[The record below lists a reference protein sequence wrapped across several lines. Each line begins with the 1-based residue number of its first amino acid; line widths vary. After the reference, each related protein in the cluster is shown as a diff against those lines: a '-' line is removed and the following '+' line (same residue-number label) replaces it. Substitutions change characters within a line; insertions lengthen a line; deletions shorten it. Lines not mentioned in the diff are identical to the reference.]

1 MRVNRDIL
9 FEAPYQ
15 AGTAAVTETFRI
27 PASHRE
33 QVAIMQVSPPTQFLD
48 TFQQMRGQWFAA
60 VQGPAQT
67 LFGLLALIE
76 FAWSAAVLALERTD
90 LQSWTAGLIHKLMWI
105 GAFYALL
112 VFGPTWIPAIVD
124 SFTQLGQQ
132 ASGVGPL
139 QPGAVFQRGLDLA
152 GALFGGS
159 SDAGFLSNF
168 GTAMAMV
175 FSAILSFVAFCCISI
190 QLVAALVESYI
201 VVAAAFFFLGFG
213 GSRWSAPYVEKYIA
227 LAVGVGVKI
236 MILFLLIGV
245 GMALSAGWVGGRE
258 DCSHLSQSRH
268 GRARHCGRIADLS
281 GALLVCS
288 QDRCRR
294 AGRSARIYR
303 RRNHCRRRADRLR
316 LGIWPRKGA
325 VSLATSGYS
334 ALAGAGPAARGASLR
349 VSRHPSR
356 RTAGH
361 EQQPTGQ
368 PVNRDRHRCFAA
380 LADTGQPPPPPN
392 NPTA

>member
-1 MRVNRDIL
+1 
-9 FEAPYQ
+9 
-15 AGTAAVTETFRI
+15 
-27 PASHRE
+27 
-33 QVAIMQVSPPTQFLD
+33 MQVSPPTQFLQ

-90 LQSWTAGLIHKLMWI
+90 LQSWTAGLIRKLMWI

-139 QPGAVFQRGLDLA
+139 QPGAVFQRGLDIG
-152 GALFGGS
+152 GALFGGA

-175 FSAILSFVAFCCISI
+175 FAAILSFVAFCFISI

-236 MILFLLIGV
+236 MILYLLVGV
-245 GMALSAGWVGGRE
+245 GMALSIVGESLIFLALCWFVPKIVAGVLGGSPAFTGGE
-258 DCSHLSQSRH
+258 I
-268 GRARHCGRIADLS
+268 IAVATPIVYGS
-281 GALLVCS
+281 VM
-288 QDRCRR
+288 
-294 AGRSARIYR
+294 AGKA
-303 RRNHCRRRADRLR
+303 
-316 LGIWPRKGA
+316 A
-325 VSLATSGYS
+325 VSLATRS
-334 ALAGAGPAARGASLR
+334 
-349 VSRHPSR
+349 
-356 RTAGH
+356 
-361 EQQPTGQ
+361 
-368 PVNRDRHRCFAA
+368 
-380 LADTGQPPPPPN
+380 
-392 NPTA
+392 

>member
-1 MRVNRDIL
+1 
-9 FEAPYQ
+9 
-15 AGTAAVTETFRI
+15 
-27 PASHRE
+27 
-33 QVAIMQVSPPTQFLD
+33 MQVSPPTQFLQ

-67 LFGLLALIE
+67 LFGLLAVIE

-90 LQSWTAGLIHKLMWI
+90 LQSRTAGLIRKLMWI

-139 QPGAVFQRGLDLA
+139 QPGAVFQRGLDIG
-152 GALFGGS
+152 GALFGGA

-175 FSAILSFVAFCCISI
+175 FAAIMSFVAFCFISI

-245 GMALSAGWVGGRE
+245 GMALSAGWVAVAKTVATSPNPAMSALDIVGESVIFSRPLLVCPE
-258 DCSHLSQSRH
+258 DRRGS
-268 GRARHCGRIADLS
+268 AGRIA
-281 GALLVCS
+281 GVY
-288 QDRCRR
+288 
-294 AGRSARIYR
+294 G
-303 RRNHCRRRADRLR
+303 RRNHRRRRADRVR
-316 LGIWPRKGA
+316 CGNGSARR
-325 VSLATSGYS
+325 SESGYQRRWRTRGGRPGRRGS
-334 ALAGAGPAARGASLR
+334 SHRQRRAARPYQST
-349 VSRHPSR
+349 RH
-356 RTAGH
+356 
-361 EQQPTGQ
+361 E
-368 PVNRDRHRCFAA
+368 
-380 LADTGQPPPPPN
+380 
-392 NPTA
+392 

>member
-1 MRVNRDIL
+1 
-9 FEAPYQ
+9 
-15 AGTAAVTETFRI
+15 
-27 PASHRE
+27 
-33 QVAIMQVSPPTQFLD
+33 MQVSPPTQFLQ

-90 LQSWTAGLIHKLMWI
+90 LQSWTAGLIRKLMWI

-112 VFGPTWIPAIVD
+112 VFGPTWIPAIIE
-124 SFTQLGQQ
+124 

-139 QPGAVFQRGLDLA
+139 QPGAVFQRGLDIG
-152 GALFGGS
+152 GALFGGA

-175 FSAILSFVAFCCISI
+175 FAAILSFVAFCFISI

-236 MILFLLIGV
+236 MVLFLLIGV
-245 GMALSAGWVGGRE
+245 GMALSAGWVAVAQTVAT
-258 DCSHLSQSRH
+258 SPNP
-268 GRARHCGRIADLS
+268 AM
-281 GALLVCS
+281 GALDIVGESLIFLALCWFVPKIV
-288 QDRCRR
+288 
-294 AGRSARIYR
+294 AGV
-303 RRNHCRRRADRLR
+303 
-316 LGIWPRKGA
+316 LGGSPAFTGGEIIAVATPIAYGAVMAAQTA
-325 VSLATSGYS
+325 VSLASSGIG
-334 ALAGAGPAARGASLR
+334 ALAGAGPAAGGTAAASIAAPGPVGIPGMNGASSA
-349 VSRHPSR
+349 VSPPPPPS
-356 RTAGH
+356 
-361 EQQPTGQ
+361 TGTM
-368 PVNRDRHRCFAA
+368 NTG
-380 LADTGQPPPPPN
+380 TGQPPPPSN
-392 NPTA
+392 TGA